1 MTEPESLFRQEALDH
16 HRRPDGPGGLLDVE
30 RRWVTV
36 VYWVLLG
43 FLVAGLAVAAAVR
56 VDGQPLFEVLFR

>member
-1 MTEPESLFRQEALDH
+1 MTDPESVFRQEALDH

-36 VYWVLLG
+36 LYRVLLAL
-43 FLVAGLAVAAAVR
+43 LVGGLAFAAAAR